1 MSDEPIVIVGAGHA
15 AMALCA
21 SLAEAGQ
28 GQRVILVSDEHELP
42 YQRPPLSKA
51 FLKKAD
57 VAAQVLRDA
66 AWFAAAGI
74 ELILGEAALSIH
86 REARTVSLRSGRSL
100 AYGQLV
106 LATGTRARRMPGWP
120 EAANVHVLRSAQ
132 DARALRDG
140 LAASRSV
147 TILGGGFIGLEVAA
161 TCAALGKP
169 VTVLEAGPRLMGR
182 AVSEALSAHA
192 LQVHRA
198 SGVQV
203 QLQATVGEPEFSQ
216 DRLLRLAGQSGVH
229 DVDLLLLAIG
239 AEPNAELAEAAG
251 LVCDKGIVVDAHMRT
266 SDPQILALGD
276 CAQFPLGPA
285 RLRLESIQN
294 AQDQARVAAANLLG
308 GSASYQP
315 VPWFWSEQGGMR
327 LQMVGL
333 LGAGPAE
340 TFRREGAQP
349 GAFSLFHYQQGLLR
363 CVESVN
369 APADYM
375 MARKLLEAGASPLGP
390 QVADPGQPLRALMPS
405 A

>member
-1 MSDEPIVIVGAGHA
+1 MKDESIVIVGAGHA

-28 GQRVILVSDEHELP
+28 GQRLILVSDEHELP

-51 FLKKAD
+51 FLKNAD
-57 VAAQVLRDA
+57 VTAQVLRDA

-74 ELILGEAALSIH
+74 ELVLGEAAWSID
-86 REARTVSLRSGRSL
+86 REARTVTLRSGRSL

-198 SGVQV
+198 NGVQV
-203 QLQATVGEPEFSQ
+203 QLQATVGAPEFSQ
-216 DRLLRLAGQSGVH
+216 ARLLRLAGQSGVH
-229 DVDLLLLAIG
+229 DVDMLLLAIG

-251 LVCDKGIVVDAHMRT
+251 LDCDKGIVVDAQMRT

-276 CAQFPLGPA
+276 CAQFPLGQT

-294 AQDQARVAAANLLG
+294 AQDQARVAASSLLG

-340 TFRREGAQP
+340 TFRRQGAQP

-375 MARKLLEAGASPLGP
+375 MARKLLEAGASPPGP
-390 QVADPGQPLRALMPS
+390 QVADPGQPLRALMPN

>member
-51 FLKKAD
+51 FLKNAD

-349 GAFSLFHYQQGLLR
+349 GAFSLFHYQQGCLR

>member
-1 MSDEPIVIVGAGHA
+1 MKDESIVIVGAGHA

-28 GQRVILVSDEHELP
+28 GSRVILVSDEHELP

-51 FLKKAD
+51 FLKNAD

-66 AWFAAAGI
+66 AWLAAAGI
-74 ELILGEAALSIH
+74 ELILGEAAWSID
-86 REARTVSLRSGRSL
+86 REARTVTLRSGRSL

-120 EAANVHVLRSAQ
+120 EAANVHVLRSAE

-140 LAASRSV
+140 LAASSSV

-198 SGVQV
+198 NGVQV

-216 DRLLRLAGQSGVH
+216 ARLLRLAGQNGVH
-229 DVDLLLLAIG
+229 DVDVLLLAIG

-251 LVCDKGIVVDAHMRT
+251 LDCDKGIVVDAQMRT

-276 CAQFPLGPA
+276 CAQFPLGQT

-294 AQDQARVAAANLLG
+294 AQDQARVAASSLLG

-375 MARKLLEAGASPLGP
+375 MARKLLEAGASPPGP

>member
-1 MSDEPIVIVGAGHA
+1 MKDESIVIVGAGHA

-28 GQRVILVSDEHELP
+28 GPRVILVSDEHELP

-51 FLKKAD
+51 FLKNAD

-74 ELILGEAALSIH
+74 ELILGEAALSID
-86 REARTVSLRSGRSL
+86 REARTVTLRSGRSL

-120 EAANVHVLRSAQ
+120 EAANVHVLRSAE

-140 LAASRSV
+140 LAASSSV

-198 SGVQV
+198 NGVQV

-216 DRLLRLAGQSGVH
+216 ARLLRLAGQNGVH
-229 DVDLLLLAIG
+229 DVDVLLLAIG

-251 LVCDKGIVVDAHMRT
+251 LDCDKGIVVDAQMRT

-276 CAQFPLGPA
+276 CAQFPLGQT

-294 AQDQARVAAANLLG
+294 AQDQARVASSSLLG

-375 MARKLLEAGASPLGP
+375 MARKLLEAGASPPGP
-390 QVADPGQPLRALMPS
+390 QVADPGQPLRALIPS